1 MIDERSI
8 LLQVA
13 TEIAN
18 TFMPRGL
25 SPEAAEAEIQRTFAC
40 LMDEGPVQEPA
51 AAAYDTETSLLK
63 EASILPVLADW
74 IKQAEAADQRREVA
88 ALV

>member
-1 MIDERSI
+1 MTVSDRFM
-8 LLQVA
+8 LQVA

-25 SPEAAEAEIQRTFAC
+25 SPEAADAEIRRTFAC
-40 LMDEGPVQEPA
+40 LVDEEPVQDPIA
-51 AAAYDTETSLLK
+51 VAYDTETGLLR

-74 IKQAEAADQRREVA
+74 IKQAEAADQRE
-88 ALV
+88 